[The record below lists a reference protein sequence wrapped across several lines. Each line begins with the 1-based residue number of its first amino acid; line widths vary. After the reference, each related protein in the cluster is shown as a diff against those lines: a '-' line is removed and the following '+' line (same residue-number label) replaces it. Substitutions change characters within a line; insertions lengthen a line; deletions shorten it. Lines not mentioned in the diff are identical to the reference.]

1 MQLLGLRLAARV
13 HFLPRCDQP
22 PHFQRFLPLS
32 RNSLYA
38 ILTLA
43 CPQQQV
49 LKLSGTT
56 VSGLQLEVQ
65 DGRPPAE
72 QMEQMKRGLKRTGE
86 STRGRPGQRVSR
98 ARGAGA

>member
-1 MQLLGLRLAARV
+1 M

-22 PHFQRFLPLS
+22 PHFQRFLLLS
-32 RNSLYA
+32 LNSLYA
-38 ILTLA
+38 TLTLA
-43 CPQQQV
+43 RSQQQV

-56 VSGLQLEVQ
+56 VGGLQLEVQ

-86 STRGRPGQRVSR
+86 STRGRPGRRVSR
-98 ARGAGA
+98 AKGGCA